1 MRISDWSSD
10 VCSSDLV
17 VLRRAQLLADSGVTF
32 STDFEVGRDA
42 SLAELRE
49 RHAAI
54 LIATGVY
61 RPRDLQAPGS
71 GLGNIVPA
79 LDYLFA
85 STRQGLGAAVPAFHD
100 GHLNAAGT
108 QVVVIGGGSPALAGR
123 KKAGE

>member
-85 STRQGLGAAVPAFHD
+85 SNRKGLGDAGPEFD
-100 GHLNAAGT
+100 NGHSDAAGKRAA
-108 QVVVIGGGSPALAGR
+108 IGSAACRERGCQDV
-123 KKAGE
+123 ET